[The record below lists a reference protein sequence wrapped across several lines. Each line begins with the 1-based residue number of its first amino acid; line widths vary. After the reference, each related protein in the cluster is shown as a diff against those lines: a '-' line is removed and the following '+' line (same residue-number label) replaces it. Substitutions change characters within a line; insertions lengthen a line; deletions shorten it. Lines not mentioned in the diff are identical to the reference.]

1 MYKFYSYF
9 LRNFLLIHFYC
20 ILQKHCSV
28 SNWKLNKKLVICFF
42 VSLKLVILR
51 ELERHC
57 LRNYLV
63 YYKEHRR
70 VPNIVS
76 AQLTLATV
84 IFMLWMKNLRER
96 EVQPLPQHPRSMAL
110 STGAATGPRHT
121 CLSVLRNLP
130 EGVVLIGTKGSCRK
144 SCRTKSRSW
153 RKMSVL
159 ACSLV
164 VHGASRS

>member
-1 MYKFYSYF
+1 MDNMYKFYSFF
-9 LRNFLLIHFYC
+9 LCNFSLIHFYC

-28 SNWKLNKKLVICFF
+28 SNWKLKKKLVICFF

-51 ELERHC
+51 EFERHW

-63 YYKEHRR
+63 YYKGHRR

-76 AQLTLATV
+76 AQLTLATA

-110 STGAATGPRHT
+110 STGAAQDLDIPA
-121 CLSVLRNLP
+121 CLSWGNCQKEL
-130 EGVVLIGTKGSCRK
+130 S
-144 SCRTKSRSW
+144 
-153 RKMSVL
+153 
-159 ACSLV
+159 
-164 VHGASRS
+164 